1 MFSEAELTRMA
12 ERGAEIALAKAGV
25 VKPQISTNE
34 AYKRYGRN
42 RVTSWRQR
50 GFVNPVKQGNT
61 ILFKVE
67 ELEKASLKNML

>member
-34 AYKRYGRN
+34 AYRIYGRK
-42 RVTSWRQR
+42 RVTLWRKN
-50 GFVNPVKQGNT
+50 GFCTPVKQGG
-61 ILFKVE
+61 IVYYRVQ
-67 ELEKASLKNML
+67 ELEKASIKNLL